1 MWVEQSR
8 NTFVVTGIYSRM
20 DDRTIGYLLHVWVVV
35 AVLVG
40 IGIIIFTSSTLL
52 TRLSTVL
59 IILGLV
65 SLMPAFKFTWW
76 GAESAEQ
83 DKTGAAADE
92 STK

>member
-1 MWVEQSR
+1 
-8 NTFVVTGIYSRM
+8 M

-52 TRLSTVL
+52 TRVSTVL

-65 SLMPAFKFTWW
+65 SLMPAFKLTWW
-76 GAESAEQ
+76 GSESAEQ
-83 DKTGAAADE
+83 DRAGTAADE
-92 STK
+92 STE